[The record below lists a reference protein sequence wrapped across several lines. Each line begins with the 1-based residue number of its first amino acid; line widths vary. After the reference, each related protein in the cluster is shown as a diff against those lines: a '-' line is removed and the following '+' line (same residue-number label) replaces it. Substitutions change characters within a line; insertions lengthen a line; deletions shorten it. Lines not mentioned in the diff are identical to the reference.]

1 MLILRNKNKDDTGAS
16 IIAVKLGHATH
27 PDQLHRT
34 FTRVHSGKVYAY
46 NERMTLPIRN
56 LPLVQNWD
64 CQSCGDCCRE
74 LEAVITEEEKRRI
87 EELDLAND
95 AEIGRGPWFKR
106 HGWRS

>member
-1 MLILRNKNKDDTGAS
+1 MPGS
-16 IIAVKLGHATH
+16 
-27 PDQLHRT
+27 
-34 FTRVHSGKVYAY
+34 YAY

-74 LEAVITEEEKRRI
+74 LEAVVTEEEKRRI
-87 EELDLAND
+87 EEADLAND

-106 HGWRS
+106 HGWRSTKWSIRHRPEGGCVFLTANNHCRLHERFGPDV